1 MITRCFKSHTN
12 PYIIGD
18 LEELA
23 HWFKA
28 NFFAQNLGKVT
39 TREEKKIILHEV
51 ISKPHE
57 VRFNSGKVRFT
68 SHLSDSSLLDVYIP
82 PNTV

>member
-1 MITRCFKSHTN
+1 MITRRCFKSHTN

-23 HWFKA
+23 HWLKA
-28 NFFAQNLGKVT
+28 NFFAQNLGEFT
-39 TREEKKIILHEV
+39 TREVKKIILHEV

-57 VRFNSGKVRFT
+57 VRLTQVK
-68 SHLSDSSLLDVYIP
+68 
-82 PNTV
+82 